1 MQNVVIVAA
10 TRTPIGAFQGA
21 LSSLSAVELG
31 ATVIRSLLE
40 KTAISA
46 DEVDEVILGQV
57 LTTGCGQ
64 NPARQAALTAGLSET
79 TPAITINL
87 VCGSG
92 LAAVKQAAQAI
103 RCGDANI
110 VIAGGQE
117 NMSKAPY
124 YLDGARSGMRLG
136 HHTIKDSLVHDGLW
150 DAFNDYHMG
159 ITAENLAEQFNIS
172 REQQDLFA
180 LNSQK
185 KAAMAIETGRFASEI
200 TPVNIP
206 QKNKTTITV
215 DTDEQPRPH
224 IQAEKL
230 AQLPPAFRANHGS
243 VTAGNSSSINDGAA
257 AVMLMS
263 EQKAQALG
271 LPILAR
277 IVSYAVSGVDPAIM
291 GIGPVDASRRCLAK
305 AGWRIDDLDL
315 IEANEAFAA
324 QALAVSNTLGWHS
337 EKVNVNGGAIALG
350 HPIGASG
357 CRILV
362 TLLHEMARRD
372 VYKGLATLCVGGGQG
387 IALAVERPKGASYA
401 E

>member
-206 QKNKTTITV
+206 QKNKTTIAV